1 VTLSELLPSLGCEAA
16 DHLETGLWPRS
27 TSLGEDG
34 ELLLAGARVSHLA
47 ARFGTPSYLIDE
59 QQVRDV
65 ARAYREALPEAEV
78 AYASKALCTRAVL
91 RWVAEEGLSLDTCS
105 AGEIAVARSIG
116 FPAERIL
123 LHGNAKTPEDL
134 KAALAYG
141 VRRIVL
147 DSLDEIEQLGALAHG
162 AQEVLIRVTPGIAA
176 GAHASIS
183 TGTEGQKFGF
193 SLLEDVEGVG
203 GVGGSTD
210 NVDAAVAAV
219 LTQPGLRLAGLH
231 CHIGSQVSRVDKYEA
246 AARRMVAV
254 LVRVRDRH
262 GITLRE
268 LDLGGGHAVPYLG
281 GEPDFDLGGYARRL
295 RTALA
300 YECASNGFPL
310 PRLTIEPGRAI
321 VGPAGITVYRVCAVK
336 RGSRTFVAVDGGMSD
351 NARPSLYG
359 ARYTARLV
367 GRHSRAPRGPVTV
380 VGRHCESGDVLA
392 EDVHLPGDVRAGDLL
407 AVPCTG
413 AYHHSLASNYNQ
425 VGRPPLVGLR
435 AGVATLLVRRE
446 TEEDLLRRDL
456 G

>member
-1 VTLSELLPSLGCEAA
+1 MTLSELLPSLGCEAA
-16 DHLETGLWPRS
+16 DHLEPGVWPRS
-27 TSLGEDG
+27 TRLGEDG
-34 ELLLAGARVSHLA
+34 ELLFAGAPVSHLA

-59 QQVRDV
+59 QQVRDT
-65 ARAYREALPEAEV
+65 ARAYREALSEAEV
-78 AYASKALCTRAVL
+78 AYASKALCTRSVL

-105 AGEIAVARSIG
+105 AGEIAVARSVG

-134 KAALAYG
+134 KAALSYG

-162 AQEVLIRVTPGIAA
+162 AQQVLIRVTPGVAA
-176 GAHASIS
+176 GAHTAIS

-193 SLLEDVEGVG
+193 SLLDGVR
-203 GVGGSTD
+203 D
-210 NVDAAVAAV
+210 NVHSAVEAV
-219 LTQPGLRLAGLH
+219 LAQPGLRLAGLH

-246 AARRMVAV
+246 AARTMVEV
-254 LVRVRDRH
+254 LAKIRETH
-262 GITLRE
+262 GVTLRE
-268 LDLGGGHAVPYLG
+268 LDLGGGHAVPYLRND
-281 GEPDFDLGGYARRL
+281 PDFDLGGYARRL

-300 YECASNGFPL
+300 YECQRHGFPL

-321 VGPAGITVYRVCAVK
+321 VGPAGITVYRVCSVK

-351 NARPSLYG
+351 NARPALYG

-367 GRHSRAPRGPVTV
+367 GRHSRTARKPVTV

-392 EDVHLPGDVRAGDLL
+392 EVRLPDDVRPGDLL

-413 AYHHSLASNYNQ
+413 AYHHSMASNYNQ
-425 VGRPPLVGLR
+425 VGRPPLVGVR
-435 AGVATLLVRRE
+435 DGVATLLVRRE